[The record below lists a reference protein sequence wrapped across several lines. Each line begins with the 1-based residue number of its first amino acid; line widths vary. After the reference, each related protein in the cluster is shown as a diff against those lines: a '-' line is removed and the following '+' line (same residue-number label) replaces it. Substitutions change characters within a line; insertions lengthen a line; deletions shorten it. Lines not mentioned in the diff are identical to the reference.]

1 MDRALVWNRAA
12 TVCFADREEPIVL
25 LARRQRL
32 ADGSGGSDDSLPGV
46 PGESTIDLF
55 LTAAELIAAGR
66 SDLAIGPLEKLVNRD
81 PTHFGGQFALAY
93 CRHKMGDKGPALER
107 YLVAHAL
114 DPTDPR
120 PPYNRGIILYSQAVR
135 AAADEF
141 TVALKCDPRYAVAS
155 PSGDGEDV
163 DPAGGLPGRRGGP
176 DTSPEERSF
185 ADSVP
190 LAAGPDLRQ
199 AK

>member
-81 PTHFGGQFALAY
+81 PTHFGGQFCAGVLPAQDG
-93 CRHKMGDKGPALER
+93 RQGPRTGA
-107 YLVAHAL
+107 
-114 DPTDPR
+114 
-120 PPYNRGIILYSQAVR
+120 I
-135 AAADEF
+135 
-141 TVALKCDPRYAVAS
+141 
-155 PSGDGEDV
+155 
-163 DPAGGLPGRRGGP
+163 PGCSCSGP
-176 DTSPEERSF
+176 D
-185 ADSVP
+185 
-190 LAAGPDLRQ
+190 
-199 AK
+199 